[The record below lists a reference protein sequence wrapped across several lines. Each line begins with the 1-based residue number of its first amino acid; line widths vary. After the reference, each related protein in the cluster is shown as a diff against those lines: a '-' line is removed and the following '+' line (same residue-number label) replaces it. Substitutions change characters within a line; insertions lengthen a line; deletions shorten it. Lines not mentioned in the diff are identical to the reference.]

1 MNPTTANVGC
11 KGEEYPI
18 NHDTHM
24 KHLHIHA
31 LRSCMPFILCSAPIL
46 PVAAQQD
53 QNQELKLNQDAVK
66 MIQFD
71 FTHSAEEIAK
81 PLESP
86 MEKKWMEYK
95 NPFDEGIPRSLTDSL
110 MAKKPKGYI
119 RMCPY
124 SIWTK
129 RGEDP
134 VYDVTVE
141 GRPPELIMNEGPDTS
156 KKLQTDY
163 GHSLKPSTG
172 RTYDMLNN
180 STPIEVG
187 KIFKKY
193 IKPLLPAKKSK

>member
-1 MNPTTANVGC
+1 MNTLQRYMVLNSLVLVVIPVMGQQ
-11 KGEEYPI
+11 KEEKEI
-18 NHDTHM
+18 
-24 KHLHIHA
+24 
-31 LRSCMPFILCSAPIL
+31 
-46 PVAAQQD
+46 
-53 QNQELKLNQDAVK
+53 KLNEETVK
-66 MIQFD
+66 LIQFD
-71 FTHSAEEIAK
+71 FLPGDMENYNK
-81 PLESP
+81 PLEAP
-86 MEKKWMEYK
+86 LEKKWMEFQ

-119 RMCPY
+119 CMCPY

-141 GRPPELIMNEGPDTS
+141 GRPPELIMNEGPDVS

>member
-1 MNPTTANVGC
+1 
-11 KGEEYPI
+11 
-18 NHDTHM
+18 
-24 KHLHIHA
+24 
-31 LRSCMPFILCSAPIL
+31 
-46 PVAAQQD
+46 
-53 QNQELKLNQDAVK
+53 
-66 MIQFD
+66 
-71 FTHSAEEIAK
+71 
-81 PLESP
+81 
-86 MEKKWMEYK
+86 MEFQ
-95 NPFDEGIPRSLTDSL
+95 NPFDKGIPRSLTDSL
-110 MAKKPKGYI
+110 MVKKPKGYI

-141 GRPPELIMNEGPDTS
+141 GRPPELIMNEGPDVS

-180 STPIEVG
+180 STTIEVG

-193 IKPLLPAKKSK
+193 IRPVFKKDKK

>member
-1 MNPTTANVGC
+1 MNTLQRYMVLNSLVLVV
-11 KGEEYPI
+11 I
-18 NHDTHM
+18 
-24 KHLHIHA
+24 
-31 LRSCMPFILCSAPIL
+31 
-46 PVAAQQD
+46 PVMGQQKED
-53 QNQELKLNQDAVK
+53 KEIKLNEETVK
-66 MIQFD
+66 LIQFD
-71 FTHSAEEIAK
+71 FLPGDMENYNK
-81 PLESP
+81 PLEA
-86 MEKKWMEYK
+86 
-95 NPFDEGIPRSLTDSL
+95 PFDEGIPRSLTDSL

>member
-1 MNPTTANVGC
+1 MNCIRRYMVL
-11 KGEEYPI
+11 KFLLLI
-18 NHDTHM
+18 V
-24 KHLHIHA
+24 
-31 LRSCMPFILCSAPIL
+31 MP
-46 PVAAQQD
+46 VMGQQKED
-53 QNQELKLNQDAVK
+53 KEIKLNEETVK
-66 MIQFD
+66 LIQFD
-71 FTHSAEEIAK
+71 FLPSGMDYNK
-81 PLESP
+81 PQEAPL
-86 MEKKWMEYK
+86 EKKWMEFK
-95 NPFDEGIPRSLTDSL
+95 NPFDEGIPRNLTDTF
-110 MAKKPKGYI
+110 MVKKPKKYI

-141 GRPPELIMNEGPDTS
+141 GRPPELIMNERPDTS